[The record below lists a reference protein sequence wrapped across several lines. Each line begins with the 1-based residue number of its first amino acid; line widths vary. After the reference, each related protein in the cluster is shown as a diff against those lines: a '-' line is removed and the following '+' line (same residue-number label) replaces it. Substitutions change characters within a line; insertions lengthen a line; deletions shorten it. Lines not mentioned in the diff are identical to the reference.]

1 LRAQENYNILF
12 LVKNPE
18 ADPVIHNNPGGRVM
32 KRIVLLIAVLL
43 MAVGAYAQTTVE
55 FWHAMAGHNGEM
67 VQIISDQ
74 FNASQKE
81 FKVVPVYKGSYVD
94 TMNAGI
100 AAFRAGQAPAIIQV
114 YEVGTAT
121 MMAAKN
127 AVKPVYQLMA
137 ENNMKWS
144 SDIYIPAIKSYYS
157 TSDGRMISMPFNS
170 STAVMYYNKD
180 AFRKA
185 GLDPEKPPVT
195 WPEFF
200 EVAKKL
206 KASGMEGG
214 FTTNWISWIQLEN
227 FCSWH
232 NIPFGTRSNGFDGL
246 DTQLVFNSPVVV
258 RHFQNIYDLSKT
270 GVFIYGGRENK
281 ANPLFTSGRVGLH
294 FESIGGYGNM
304 KATCKFDFGVAR
316 LPYYPD
322 VPGAPQNSC
331 IGGAS
336 LWVFN
341 GRPAAEYKGV
351 AEFFNFISKPEIQA
365 LWHKE
370 TGYLPVT
377 QAAYE
382 LTKSQGYYV
391 TNPGLEVAIKQL
403 TNKTPTPNS
412 MGIRFGNMPI
422 IREIEDQVWEEILS
436 GKISVKD
443 GLDKMVREG
452 NKQLREFE
460 RLNK

>member
-1 LRAQENYNILF
+1 
-12 LVKNPE
+12 
-18 ADPVIHNNPGGRVM
+18 M
-32 KRIVLLIAVLL
+32 KRVILLMTVLC
-43 MAVGAYAQTTVE
+43 MAVGLYAQTTVE
-55 FWHAMAGHNGEM
+55 FWHAMTGKNGEM
-67 VQIISDQ
+67 VQAICDQ

-81 FKVVPVYKGSYVD
+81 YKVVPVYKGSYSD

-100 AAFRAGQAPAIIQV
+100 AAFRAGQPPAIIQV

-127 AVKPVYQLMA
+127 AIKPVYQLMA
-137 ENNMKWS
+137 ENNMKW
-144 SDIYIPAIKSYYS
+144 DPKIYIPTIRSYYS
-157 TSDGRMISMPFNS
+157 TSDGRMLSMPFNS

-185 GLDPEKPPVT
+185 GLDPEKPPAT

-200 EVAKKL
+200 EIAKKL

-227 FCSWH
+227 FSAWH
-232 NIPFGTRSNGFDGL
+232 NLPFGTRSNGFDGL
-246 DTQLVFNSPVVV
+246 DTKLVFNSPIHV

-281 ANPLFTSGRVGLH
+281 ANPLFTSGRVGMH

-322 VPGAPQNSC
+322 VPGAPQNSI

-341 GRPAAEYKGV
+341 GKSKAEYKAV
-351 AEFFNFISKPEIQA
+351 AEFFNFISQPETQA
-365 LWHKE
+365 FWHMN
-370 TGYLPVT
+370 TGYLPIT
-377 QAAYE
+377 QAAYD
-382 LTKSQGYYV
+382 LTKSKGYYKD
-391 TNPGLEVAIKQL
+391 NPGLEVAIKQL
-403 TNKTPTPNS
+403 LNKAPTANS
-412 MGIRFGNMPI
+412 MGIRFGNFNI
-422 IREIEDQVWEEILS
+422 IREIEDQTWEDILA

-443 GLDKMVREG
+443 GLDKMVSEG
-452 NKQLREFE
+452 NKTLREFE
-460 RLNK
+460 KLYK